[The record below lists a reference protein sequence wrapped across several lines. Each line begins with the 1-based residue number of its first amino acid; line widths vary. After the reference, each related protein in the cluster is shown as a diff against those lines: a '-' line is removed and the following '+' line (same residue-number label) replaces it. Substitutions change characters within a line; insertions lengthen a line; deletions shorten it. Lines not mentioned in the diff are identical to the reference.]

1 MPRLSSCRVN
11 KSQRQADFLNLQAI
25 RVFLTLVHRGLRPA
39 AAEGTTMH
47 DSLYRIAAGDRPV
60 QGASSQAVPQAAW
73 HWLAA
78 ALDELDY
85 GIVLLFDGAHV
96 VHINDAARVELDD
109 RHPLEL
115 AGGEL
120 RARLAR
126 VVAPLHEAVSDAS
139 LRGMRRLLTVGSH
152 AERASVSVVP
162 LEAAD
167 AGPRAVLVVLGKRA
181 VCESLSVQGF
191 ARGYGLTS
199 AETRVLV
206 ALCNGVPPAQIAVEL
221 GVAISTV
228 RSQIGSM
235 RLKTGAESIRALVRQ
250 VAVLPPVKGALRH
263 NGCEKRWLPSLRFA
277 VL

>member
-1 MPRLSSCRVN
+1 MFHTAN
-11 KSQRQADFLNLQAI
+11 
-25 RVFLTLVHRGLRPA
+25 A
-39 AAEGTTMH
+39 AAASTH
-47 DSLYRIAAGDRPV
+47 RVPFHPVSAIAFAGPR
-60 QGASSQAVPQAAW
+60 GEASASESVPTAAW

-85 GIVLLFDGAHV
+85 GIVLLFDGTHV

-109 RHPLEL
+109 KHPLQL
-115 AGGEL
+115 LGNEL

-126 VVAPLHEAVSDAS
+126 DVAALHEAVTDAS
-139 LRGMRRLLTVGSH
+139 LRGLRRLLTLGKD

-167 AGPRAVLVVLGKRA
+167 AGPRAVLVVLGKRT

-191 ARGYGLTS
+191 ARSYGLTA

-206 ALCNGVPPAQIAVEL
+206 ALCNGIPPAQAAVEI
-221 GVAISTV
+221 GVAISTI

-235 RLKTGAESIRALVRQ
+235 RQKTGAESIRALVRQ

-263 NGCEKRWLPSLRFA
+263 NGAQRGWFPMLRLA
-277 VL
+277 ML

>member
-1 MPRLSSCRVN
+1 LKEWIMFETAR
-11 KSQRQADFLNLQAI
+11 
-25 RVFLTLVHRGLRPA
+25 T
-39 AAEGTTMH
+39 
-47 DSLYRIAAGDRPV
+47 
-60 QGASSQAVPQAAW
+60 ASSAHRAPPHAVVSGALVRRADASTSESVPQAAW

-85 GIVLLFDGAHV
+85 GIVLLFDGTHV

-109 RHPLEL
+109 KHPLQL
-115 AGGEL
+115 LGSEL

-126 VVAPLHEAVSDAS
+126 DVAPLHEAVSDAS
-139 LRGMRRLLTVGSH
+139 LRGLRRLLTLGKD

-167 AGPRAVLVVLGKRA
+167 AGPRAVLVVLGKRT

-191 ARGYGLTS
+191 ARSYGLTA

-206 ALCNGVPPAQIAVEL
+206 ALCNGIPPAQAAVEL
-221 GVAISTV
+221 GVAISTI

-235 RLKTGAESIRALVRQ
+235 RQKTGAESIRALVRQ

-263 NGCEKRWLPSLRFA
+263 NGSPRSWFPMLRLA

>member
-1 MPRLSSCRVN
+1 MFETAHTVI
-11 KSQRQADFLNLQAI
+11 AA
-25 RVFLTLVHRGLRPA
+25 HRAFPPA
-39 AAEGTTMH
+39 AMGGSMHRRGEASNSEG
-47 DSLYRIAAGDRPV
+47 
-60 QGASSQAVPQAAW
+60 VPQAAW

-109 RHPLEL
+109 KHPLQL
-115 AGGEL
+115 LGNEL
-120 RARLAR
+120 RARFAR
-126 VVAPLHEAVSDAS
+126 DVAPLHEAVSDAS
-139 LRGMRRLLTVGSH
+139 LRGMRRLLTLGKD

-167 AGPRAVLVVLGKRA
+167 AGPRAVLVVLGKRT

-191 ARGYGLTS
+191 ARSYGLTA

-206 ALCNGVPPAQIAVEL
+206 ALCNGIPPAQAAVEL
-221 GVAISTV
+221 GVAISTI

-235 RLKTGAESIRALVRQ
+235 RQKTGAESIRALVRQ

-263 NGCEKRWLPSLRFA
+263 NGSDRSWFPKLRLA